1 MKKIKSS
8 WFRFWAAVL
17 AILGV
22 VHSKDAN
29 ARTFYYKTLQCG
41 GPVKSGDLNNTVLYE
56 ENCRT
61 ESYTSE
67 EIVKQD
73 ITTSGAVD
81 CYCDDKTLLK
91 YSVSCIVTSYLDPD
105 SETTHYSYDL
115 KKGDCDKAVCDPGD
129 TQDCT
134 TTDGSGTQTC
144 NAYGQWG
151 SCDVTTCAN
160 GYLMIDGTCHETCT
174 IDGGTGYKKTLYE
187 DVSDSS
193 STEA

>member
-22 VHSKDAN
+22 VHSKDAD
-29 ARTFYYKTLQCG
+29 AASRSYITLKCG
-41 GPVKSGDLNNTVLYE
+41 GPTLNDDPNTASWSTKECKVE
-56 ENCRT
+56 SISSEVT
-61 ESYTSE
+61 E
-67 EIVKQD
+67 KD
-73 ITTSGAVD
+73 ITDSSGID
-81 CYCDDKTLLK
+81 CYCDDITLLQ
-91 YSVSCIVTSYLDPD
+91 YRVSCVKTSWLDPN
-105 SETTHYSYDL
+105 SEDTHYSYEL
-115 KKGDCDKAVCDPGD
+115 KAGKCASAVCDPGD
-129 TQDCT
+129 TRACT
-134 TTDGSGTQTC
+134 DTDGSGTQTC

-193 STEA
+193 STGA